1 MISSTVLDT
10 ERTDEMSAKSGTGK
24 SIKELCYITHVDNVP
39 SILRHGILSHE
50 LIQSRGIKYTP
61 IYDEEIVSNRR
72 TITAPNGKSL
82 WSFANLYFQ
91 PRNPMLYRVTREKRL
106 EDIAV
111 IAVRRDILNRK
122 DIFVAN
128 GNAASSNTQIQQVSP
143 GIIDTIAGQ
152 IDKVWWED
160 VDGKRRIMAEALV
173 PEEIPPDFIH
183 AIYVSSHEA
192 AAKVREAL
200 LDSRIPV
207 IPRQDTFF
215 QPTLKIDLTK
225 HLSVLEGDMFFS
237 GLQTL
242 TISVNCVG
250 IMGKGLA
257 SRAKYLFPD
266 VYVYY
271 QDLCRKRKMKLG
283 SPYIYKREGSFDY
296 QLADEPSTLAE
307 VNRKTWFL
315 LFPTKN
321 HWRERAD
328 LPNIEKGIRWVASN
342 YDKMGLESLAVP
354 ALGCGQ
360 GGLEWKE
367 VGPLLCKYLRDLTI
381 DVWIYLPA
389 EKKVS
394 REYLSKEFLLGKG

>member
-10 ERTDEMSAKSGTGK
+10 EGGYETSAKSGAGK
-24 SIKELCYITHVDNVP
+24 SMTELYYVTHIDNIP
-39 SILRHGILSHE
+39 SILRQGILSHE
-50 LIQSRGIKYTP
+50 LIHSRNIPHTP
-61 IYDEEIVSNRR
+61 IYDEGIVSNRR
-72 TITAPNGKSL
+72 TITTPNGKSL

-122 DIFVAN
+122 DIFVSN
-128 GNAASSNTQIQQVSP
+128 GNAASANTQIQQVSRG
-143 GIIDTIAGQ
+143 GIETIAGQ
-152 IDKVWWED
+152 VDKVWWED

-173 PEEIPPDFIH
+173 PDEIPPDFIQ

-192 AAKVREAL
+192 AEKIRRNLPA
-200 LDSRIPV
+200 SRIPV
-207 IPRQDTFF
+207 IPKPDMFF
-215 QPTLKIDLTK
+215 QPTQRIDLTE

-257 SRAKYLFPD
+257 SRTKYLFPD
-266 VYVYY
+266 VYVFY
-271 QDLCRKRKMKLG
+271 QDLCRKRRMKLG
-283 SPYIYKREGSFDY
+283 SPFLYKREGSFDY
-296 QLADEPSTLAE
+296 QLADEPSTLPE
-307 VNRKTWFL
+307 LNKKTWFL

-321 HWRERAD
+321 HWREQAD
-328 LPNIEKGIRWVASN
+328 LASIEKGIRWVASN

-360 GGLEWKE
+360 GGLEWKD
-367 VGPLLCKYLRDLTI
+367 VGPLLVKYLCDLAI

-394 REYLSKEFLLGKG
+394 SEYLTKEFLLGKA